1 MRLSAA
7 EERQF
12 AEEGFLIVRNAVE
25 PGMLEPLRLAA
36 DRAATLA
43 RQGGWGEGTRTG
55 PGGSGRWGMSN
66 LHHPALREPVFAEY
80 MASPP
85 VLDVVTQLLGVE
97 DSALEMRMC
106 SLLFTPDEPW
116 TLGCTRMH
124 SPSLETNRLPLVT
137 AAGRA
142 PRLAGRRFPHLAPG
156 AGGRAA
162 AAGALVVGGTAVELR
177 LVGRLLLRDR

>member
-12 AEEGFLIVRNAVE
+12 AEEGWLIVRNAVE
-25 PGMLEPLRLAA
+25 PGMLEPLRQAA
-36 DRAATLA
+36 HRAANLA
-43 RQGGWGEGTRTG
+43 REGGWGEGVRDG

-116 TLGCTRMH
+116 TLGCTLLCCL
-124 SPSLETNRLPLVT
+124 PSRASRPAAPL
-137 AAGRA
+137 ACR
-142 PRLAGRRFPHLAPG
+142 PSRPN
-156 AGGRAA
+156 
-162 AAGALVVGGTAVELR
+162 
-177 LVGRLLLRDR
+177 

>member
-12 AEEGFLIVRNAVE
+12 AEEGWLIVRNAVE
-25 PGMLEPLRLAA
+25 PGMLEPLRKAA

-43 RQGGWGEGTRTG
+43 RGGGWDEGVRDG
-55 PGGSGRWGMSN
+55 PGNSGRWGMSN

-116 TLGCTRMH
+116 TLGCTRPAG
-124 SPSLETNRLPLVT
+124 PSSLAQTNRSPLVT
-137 AAGRA
+137 AAARA
-142 PRLAGRRFPHLAPG
+142 PRQPGR
-156 AGGRAA
+156 
-162 AAGALVVGGTAVELR
+162 
-177 LVGRLLLRDR
+177 